1 VSETGTNTDFVPCWV
16 GDCSAVPGFSEEI
29 GRFYQG
35 PSPQPDTPPFP
46 RFLFT
51 MMSSSKQGA
60 DCEAWKLIKFATM
73 FTQATKENQ
82 VAKIVGAEGS
92 KYWGQFV

>member
-1 VSETGTNTDFVPCWV
+1 
-16 GDCSAVPGFSEEI
+16 
-29 GRFYQG
+29 
-35 PSPQPDTPPFP
+35 
-46 RFLFT
+46 

-60 DCEAWKLIKFATM
+60 DCEARKLIKFATM